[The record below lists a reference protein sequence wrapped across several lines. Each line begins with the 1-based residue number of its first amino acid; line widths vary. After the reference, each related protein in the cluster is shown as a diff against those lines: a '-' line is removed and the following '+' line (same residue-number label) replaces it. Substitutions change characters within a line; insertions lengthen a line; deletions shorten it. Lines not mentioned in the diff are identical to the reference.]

1 MKFLS
6 RMIAVIAL
14 LGVLAYGSYAF
25 GMYVLSAKLFG
36 DGTNSKALRNVS
48 RSTTEASAVTRQTGW
63 KGSKPRV
70 EVKVLPADETGGG
83 APVPAYA
90 DEDGFQKQAPREE
103 RRDSSSDSDSD
114 SSSDNAPPAR
124 LGKREFDSSGVE
136 YSPDDEDRPRKR
148 STHRR
153 RKRHSKREETKP
165 APKPDDAQARS
176 TPAPDA
182 EERSGD
188 DNQSSRDNSRS
199 QGSSDSGSDRA
210 VINNK
215 SSDEREAAPRETPR
229 PRETTRRRS
238 TSTRPKPRA
247 TSPVPRPE
255 GSRSGGDSAT
265 ISPVPQPE

>member
-6 RMIAVIAL
+6 RMIAVVAL

-36 DGTNSKALRNVS
+36 DGANSKALRNVS

-103 RRDSSSDSDSD
+103 SRDSSSDSDSD
-114 SSSDNAPPAR
+114 NAPPPAR
-124 LGKREFDSSGVE
+124 LGKREFDSGGAE
-136 YSPDDEDRPRKR
+136 YSPDDEERPRRR

-153 RKRHSKREETKP
+153 RKRRSKSEETKP
-165 APKPDDAQARS
+165 APKSDDAQAS
-176 TPAPDA
+176 SAQSSDTQ
-182 EERSGD
+182 ERSGD

-199 QGSSDSGSDRA
+199 QARSQGSSDSGSDRA
-210 VINNK
+210 VINDK
-215 SSDEREAAPRETPR
+215 PSRERSDTSRES

-247 TSPVPRPE
+247 TSPIPRPE